1 MRFLSALA
9 LSAAKTLA
17 NCNALFHQQI
27 CGGLE
32 ALCVITTVIS
42 DFVLPLPSMSCR
54 SLTRL
59 RAPSLLIWQVS
70 AFGLS
75 HISILRDTREGY
87 IDNLEINCL

>member
-42 DFVLPLPSMSCR
+42 DLVLSLLTMTCR
-54 SLTRL
+54 PLTRL
-59 RAPSLLIWQVS
+59 RTQISVD
-70 AFGLS
+70 LS
-75 HISILRDTREGY
+75 R
-87 IDNLEINCL
+87 